1 MLTLSF
7 KVKNKKYTI
16 TSQKGEDLVILLDK
30 FLKKNKIRISQ
41 IESFSLDISQEKSI
55 TSIRIAQ
62 AILKALNIVKECY

>member
-1 MLTLSF
+1 MLILSF
-7 KVKNKKYTI
+7 KVKNKKYAI
-16 TSQKGEDLVILLDK
+16 ISPKGDDLVILLDK

>member
-7 KVKNKKYTI
+7 KVKNKKYAI

>member
-1 MLTLSF
+1 MLILSF
-7 KVKNKKYTI
+7 KVKNKKYAI

>member
-7 KVKNKKYTI
+7 KVKNKKYAI
-16 TSQKGEDLVILLDK
+16 TSPKGEDLVILLDK